1 MKPVRLPAAATLALP
16 RWALYA
22 LGLLYILPGL
32 IGRDPW
38 KDDAASFGIMWTM
51 AHGGLNDWLLP
62 NVAGL
67 PAPEEGPLAF
77 WLGALCIKLF
87 GWLVGDV
94 LAARVSTIGIFV
106 LGTVSLW
113 HTAFHLGRRNEAQ
126 PLRLAFGG
134 QPEPDDYGRTLA
146 DTAVLIYLG
155 CLGLLLQ
162 SHETLAVT
170 LQGSLL
176 AWFLYRSVRYIER
189 SDTRSAVLVGVAL
202 GALTLTRGI
211 ASSAVLLAALFLCTR
226 LLKLPSPQTVRHLGL
241 AAGTALLVALVWI
254 LPALALQ
261 PYGQSPVSE
270 WLGWNGS
277 QLSIP
282 TWTSLKAFLRV
293 GIWYFWPAWPFAAL
307 AAWAWRRQ
315 HGLLHIILPTW
326 FVGTLTLLIL
336 CDPVPETGDLLK
348 LLPPLALMAAFGLPT
363 MKRGTINAID
373 WFSVMVL
380 TLLGGLAW
388 LFWIAK
394 LTGWPAQ
401 LAKNALKLVPG
412 FHPEFGLAAFAVAAA
427 ATAGWFVLVYWR
439 LSRQPSVLWRAVV
452 LSSGGLILLWVL
464 LMTLFLPDLNYA
476 RSYASVA
483 QQIAARLPAD
493 ADCIDT
499 NVGPAQRAS
508 FAYFGHLPF
517 AGVEGGKCSFLLLQD
532 STRMV
537 GAIPGNNPATGTG
550 TGTRARP
557 AGEAQP
563 VVQYGDGYMGGK
575 EVLSTFRPRD
585 WTLLWEG
592 RRPSDRDERFRLFR
606 RVR

>member
-38 KDDAASFGIMWTM
+38 KDDAGSFGIMWTM
-51 AHGGLNDWLLP
+51 AHGHWQDWLLP
-62 NVAGL
+62 NIAGL
-67 PAPEEGPLAF
+67 SSPEEGPLAF

-94 LAARVSTIGIFV
+94 LAARVSTIGLFV

-113 HTAFHLGRRNEAQ
+113 HTAFRLGRRSEAQ

-170 LQGSLL
+170 LQGALL
-176 AWFLYRSVRYIER
+176 SWFLYRSVRYIEGPSMR
-189 SDTRSAVLVGVAL
+189 NAVRAGAAL
-202 GALTLTRGI
+202 GALTLTRGY
-211 ASSAVLLAALFLCTR
+211 APPLALLAALFLCTR
-226 LLKLPSPQTVRHLGL
+226 SLKMPVAPTLRHLAR
-241 AAGTALLVALVWI
+241 AAGTGLLVTLVWL
-254 LPALALQ
+254 LPAWLSH
-261 PYGQSPVSE
+261 PYGQNPVPD
-270 WLGWNGS
+270 WLDWNAS
-277 QLSIP
+277 QLSVP
-282 TWTSLKAFLRV
+282 TWLSLRAFFRN
-293 GIWYFWPAWPFAAL
+293 GIWYFWPAWPFAFW

-315 HGLLHIILPTW
+315 HGLMHIILPTW
-326 FVGTLTLLIL
+326 FVGALALLIL
-336 CDPVPETGDLLK
+336 FDPVPENGDLLK

-363 MKRGTINAID
+363 MKRGAINAID

-380 TLLGGLAW
+380 TLLGALVW

-412 FHPEFGLAAFAVAAA
+412 FKPEFGLVAFIVAAA
-427 ATAGWFVLVYWR
+427 TTVGWIVLVHWR

-464 LMTLFLPDLNYA
+464 LMTLFLPDLNYSK
-476 RSYASVA
+476 SYASVA
-483 QQIAARLPAD
+483 QQIAARLPAG
-493 ADCIDT
+493 ADCIET

-517 AGVEGGKCSFLLLQD
+517 AGVQGRQCGYLLLQD
-532 STRMV
+532 SL
-537 GAIPGNNPATGTG
+537 AHD
-550 TGTRARP
+550 ARKID
-557 AGEAQP
+557 AGHP
-563 VVQYGDGYMGGK
+563 VNQYGDGVMGGK
-575 EVLSTFRPRD
+575 EVLANFDLRD
-585 WTLLWEG
+585 WTVLWEG
-592 RRPSDRDERFRLFR
+592 RRPSDRLERFRLFK

>member
-1 MKPVRLPAAATLALP
+1 MKPVRLAAAATLALP
-16 RWALYA
+16 RWALYG

-51 AHGGLNDWLLP
+51 AHGGLQDWLMP
-62 NVAGL
+62 HVAGL
-67 PAPEEGPLAF
+67 PAPDEGPLAF

-94 LAARVSTIGIFV
+94 MGARMSTIALFV
-106 LGTVSLW
+106 IGTVSLW
-113 HTAFHLGRRNEAQ
+113 HTAFHLGRRAEAQ

-155 CLGLLLQ
+155 CLGLLLH

-170 LQGSLL
+170 LQGALL
-176 AWFLYRSVRYIER
+176 SWFLFRSVRLIEDM
-189 SDTRSAVLVGVAL
+189 STRNALLVGLAL
-202 GALTLTRGI
+202 GLLALTRGF
-211 ASSAVLLAALFLCTR
+211 APPLVLLAALYLCTR
-226 LLKLPSPQTVRHLGL
+226 FLKMPSAPTLRHLGQ
-241 AAGTALLVALVWI
+241 AACVGVLVPMVWV
-254 LPALALQ
+254 LPSSVVA
-261 PYGQSPVSE
+261 PYGGSPVSE
-270 WLGWNGS
+270 WLAWNAS

-282 TWTSLKAFLRV
+282 GWLSLKTFFRV
-293 GIWYFWPAWPFAAL
+293 GVWYFWPAWPFAAW

-315 HGLLHIILPTW
+315 RGLLHIILPTC

-336 CDPVPETGDLLK
+336 CDPVPENGDLLK
-348 LLPPLALMAAFGLPT
+348 LLPPMALMAAFGLPT
-363 MKRGTINAID
+363 MKRGAINAID

-380 TLLGGLAW
+380 TLLGGLVW

-412 FHPEFGLAAFAVAAA
+412 FNPEFGILSFTVAAS
-427 ATAGWFVLVYWR
+427 ATIGWIVLVHWR
-439 LSRQPSVLWRAVV
+439 LSRQPAVLWRAVV

-483 QQIAARLPAD
+483 RQIATRLPAD

-517 AGVEGGKCSFLLLQD
+517 APVDSTGCSYLLLQD
-532 STRMV
+532 SIKNPTQNTPMQN
-537 GAIPGNNPATGTG
+537 GALVRGGA
-550 TGTRARP
+550 ARP
-557 AGEAQP
+557 
-563 VVQYGDGYMGGK
+563 
-575 EVLSTFRPRD
+575 FRPRD
-585 WTLLWEG
+585 WTLMWEG
-592 RRPSDRDERFRLFR
+592 RRPSDRDERFRLYR
-606 RVR
+606 RAR

>member
-38 KDDAASFGIMWTM
+38 KDDAGSFGIMWTM
-51 AHGGLNDWLLP
+51 AHGGLQDWLLP
-62 NVAGL
+62 NIAGL

-77 WLGALCIKLF
+77 WLGALSIKLF

-94 LAARVSTIGIFV
+94 LGARISTIAIFA

-113 HTAFHLGRRNEAQ
+113 QTAFRLGRRAEAQ

-176 AWFLYRSVRYIER
+176 AWFLHRSVRYIEEA
-189 SDTRSAVLVGVAL
+189 STRNAALAGVAL
-202 GALTLTRGI
+202 GALTLTRGF
-211 ASSAVLLAALFLCTR
+211 ASPIVLLAALFLCTR
-226 LLKLPSPQTVRHLGL
+226 LLRLSAHASLRGL
-241 AAGTALLVALVWI
+241 AVIAGTAFLVAMVWI
-254 LPALALQ
+254 LPAGLAH
-261 PYGQSPVSE
+261 PYGQAPVAE
-270 WLGWNGS
+270 WVDWNMG
-277 QLSIP
+277 QLSLP
-282 TWTSLKAFLRV
+282 TLFSLKAFCRV
-293 GIWYFWPAWPFAAL
+293 GIWYFWPAWPFAAW
-307 AAWAWRRQ
+307 AGWAWRRQ
-315 HGLLHIILPTW
+315 RGLLHIILPTC
-326 FVGTLTLLIL
+326 FVGALALLIL
-336 CDPVPETGDLLK
+336 CDPVPENGDLLK
-348 LLPPLALMAAFGLPT
+348 LLPPMALMAAFGLPT
-363 MKRGTINAID
+363 MKRGAINGID

-380 TLLGGLAW
+380 TLLGALVW

-394 LTGWPAQ
+394 LTGWPVKA
-401 LAKNALKLVPG
+401 ANNVLKLVPG
-412 FHPEFGLAAFAVAAA
+412 FKPEFGLAAFIVAVAVSV
-427 ATAGWFVLVYWR
+427 GWIVLVHWR

-452 LSSGGLILLWVL
+452 LSSGGMILLWVL
-464 LMTLFLPDLNYA
+464 LMTLFLPELNYSK
-476 RSYASVA
+476 SYASVA

-493 ADCIDT
+493 TDCIDT

-517 AGVEGGKCSFLLLQD
+517 AGVDGGRCSFLLLQD
-532 STRMV
+532 SLRHTHAANAANAA
-537 GAIPGNNPATGTG
+537 GAKANEQQVI
-550 TGTRARP
+550 
-557 AGEAQP
+557 QH
-563 VVQYGDGYMGGK
+563 GDGYMGGH
-575 EVLSTFRPRD
+575 EVLSSFRPRD

-606 RVR
+606 RAR

>member
-38 KDDAASFGIMWTM
+38 KDDAGSFGIMWTM
-51 AHGGLNDWLLP
+51 AHGGIQDWLLP
-62 NVAGL
+62 NIAGL
-67 PAPEEGPLAF
+67 PEPEEGPLAF

-87 GWLVGDV
+87 GWLLGDV
-94 LAARVSTIGIFV
+94 LGARISTIGIFA

-113 HTAFHLGRRNEAQ
+113 HTAFRLGRRAEAQ

-134 QPEPDDYGRTLA
+134 QPEPNDYGRTLA

-155 CLGLLLQ
+155 CLGLLLH

-170 LQGSLL
+170 LQGSLV
-176 AWFLYRSVRYIER
+176 AWFLYRSVRYIEEA
-189 SDTRSAVLVGVAL
+189 TTHNAVLIGAAL
-202 GALTLTRGI
+202 GALTLTRGF
-211 ASSAVLLAALFLCTR
+211 APPLVLLAALYLCTR
-226 LLKLPSPQTVRHLGL
+226 FLKLPPAPTLRHLGQ
-241 AAGTALLVALVWI
+241 AAGTALLITLVWV
-254 LPALALQ
+254 LPAALGR
-261 PYGQSPVSE
+261 PYGLSPVAD
-270 WLGWNGS
+270 WLSWNASQFNVPGWN
-277 QLSIP
+277 
-282 TWTSLKAFLRV
+282 SLKAFFRV
-293 GIWYFWPAWPFAAL
+293 GIWYFWPAWPFAAWT
-307 AAWAWRRQ
+307 AWAWRRQ
-315 HGLLHIILPTW
+315 HGLLHIILPTC
-326 FVGTLTLLIL
+326 FVGVLTLLTL
-336 CDPVPETGDLLK
+336 FDPVPENGDLLK
-348 LLPPLALMAAFGLPT
+348 LLPPMALMAAFGLPT

-380 TLLGGLAW
+380 TLLGALVW

-412 FHPEFGLAAFAVAAA
+412 FKPEFGIVAFVVAAA
-427 ATAGWFVLVYWR
+427 VTAGWIFLVHWR

-464 LMTLFLPDLNYA
+464 LMTLFLPDLNYSK
-476 RSYASVA
+476 SYASVA

-517 AGVEGGKCSFLLLQD
+517 AGVEGGRCSFLLLQD
-532 STRMV
+532 STSQKAV
-537 GAIPGNNPATGTG
+537 QEGAVEKALADGRVIQH
-550 TGTRARP
+550 
-557 AGEAQP
+557 GE
-563 VVQYGDGYMGGK
+563 GMWGGR
-575 EVLSTFRPRD
+575 EVMPDFRPRG

-592 RRPSDRDERFRLFR
+592 RRPSDRDERFRLYR
-606 RVR
+606 RAR